1 MQTSNTMTTPHPS
14 RKIHRSSNM
23 TTQRKIRVRR
33 MEGSVWVVWLI
44 GLRPEEINLVLLV
57 CSICRVEVGAFRVAL
72 QHWKWGA
79 VLMIS
84 IKP

>member
-23 TTQRKIRVRR
+23 TTQRKIRGRR
-33 MEGSVWVVWLI
+33 MAGSVWVVWLI
-44 GLRPEEINLVLLV
+44 GLSPKEMDLVLLV
-57 CSICRVEVGAFRVAL
+57 WSIYRVEVGAFSVAL
-72 QHWKWGA
+72 QHWKWDT

-84 IKP
+84 VKP

>member
-23 TTQRKIRVRR
+23 TTQRKIRGRR
-33 MEGSVWVVWLI
+33 MVGSVWVMWEI
-44 GLRPEEINLVLLV
+44 GLRPKEMDLVLLA
-57 CSICRVEVGAFRVAL
+57 CSMCRVEAGAFRVAL
-72 QHWKWGA
+72 QHWKWDT

-84 IKP
+84 VKP